1 MAPVTRTAPLPCLI
15 VRIIETID
23 LSHRTLLLQKLTFFF
38 CHKLRTLSITVKRR
52 LAWPLRLRKD
62 DIMTRTNREV

>member
-23 LSHRTLLLQKLTFFF
+23 LSHRTLHRPRSFLFF
-38 CHKLRTLSITVKRR
+38 SATVKC
-52 LAWPLRLRKD
+52 
-62 DIMTRTNREV
+62 V

>member
-15 VRIIETID
+15 VRVIETID

-38 CHKLRTLSITVKRR
+38 CHKRR
-52 LAWPLRLRKD
+52 LAWPLRLRKN
-62 DIMTRTNREV
+62 DIMTRTNQKGKL